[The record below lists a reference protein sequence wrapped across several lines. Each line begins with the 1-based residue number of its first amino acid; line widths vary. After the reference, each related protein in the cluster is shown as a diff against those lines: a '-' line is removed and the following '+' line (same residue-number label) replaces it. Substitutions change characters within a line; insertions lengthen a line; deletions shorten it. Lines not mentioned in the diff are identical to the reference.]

1 MVITEHRI
9 PQKRLDKSKDIQ
21 LLGPNVTLY
30 RTSEL
35 EDLVHF
41 EDEGEDFSFFVS
53 YEDLKEV
60 IERMEKIG
68 R

>member
-9 PQKRLDKSKDIQ
+9 PQKLSINLDKCKDVQ
-21 LLGPNVTLY
+21 NVILY

-41 EDEGEDFSFFVS
+41 EDECEGFSFFVS

-60 IERMEKIG
+60 MERMEKVG